1 MTLTQ
6 QFLVTLVLPLA
17 FLLLV
22 LFTLRRGIH
31 RQQVT
36 RYWLLT
42 LVVSAVWASN
52 LLSFYGG
59 ITFTPA
65 FRFTWQ
71 VVGRHMLSFLPL
83 CVLLTTTAYIT
94 ATVSQKRLVIGLGFL
109 LWAISVG
116 LDPAGL
122 PYSIADFTV
131 AAQTVTHFSLWS
143 SVWVTSWLL
152 PILAAWLLTRQ
163 AYLSSPGSVFR
174 NLLNYWML
182 TIVLFGLG
190 GSLALLQQP
199 GQPIW
204 QEVGALGQ
212 IIAAL
217 VGSVTLTSS
226 QLPDLRL
233 AVRRLTVR
241 LAATAVI
248 FGLTWLALWI
258 LVVVLPTRGATDTS
272 LDLILV
278 AAGFAIVFIIV
289 RRYVNRLIYRL
300 LLPEVRTA
308 PAGFANQSNLT
319 NSLFKPDQLGE
330 QLLQFVR
337 NHLSTESGQI
347 YLAEDGMG
355 GRVIFRP
362 LVQASHQHRHP
373 VIFQHNSPFISHLR
387 RHPVTPLAQY
397 DIDNLGTFTTLEAA
411 ERESLTQWQ
420 HDLFVPLL
428 VGEQLVGLL
437 ALDTKYTGE
446 PYHNYD
452 IDWLTALSGQAG
464 LLLLQAQ
471 NLTNLRQINHHT
483 LQTSQTL
490 ALDNQHLHALIVLY
504 RQFGELVSPDL
515 RHPLTAITRQVQEAE
530 TEGNLSVRQAESLG
544 EQASTLRGMFENLI
558 SMTTRLQKQHHF
570 QFKSVHL
577 DEVVHEVVHNLNTMA
592 EGRRVRVEVDMMANL
607 PPICGDAGRLAE
619 AIHGLIH
626 NGIKFNKIGGTVRI
640 VGGTSGD
647 EVYVHVEDNGVGMPP
662 DRLDQVWE
670 AFRLDNKPGR
680 YTTNTP
686 SLSLLFT
693 QFIAHAH
700 GGRVDADSVYGS
712 GSTFSIYLP
721 LVLDE

>member
-6 QFLVTLVLPLA
+6 QFLVTLILPLA
-17 FLLLV
+17 FVV
-22 LFTLRRGIH
+22 LILFSLRRGIH
-31 RQQVT
+31 RQNVT
-36 RYWLLT
+36 RYWFFTLLVCA
-42 LVVSAVWASN
+42 LWASS

-59 ITFTPA
+59 TTFTPA
-65 FRFTWQ
+65 IRFTWQ
-71 VVGRHMLSFLPL
+71 VLGRHLLSFLPL
-83 CVLLTTTAYIT
+83 SLLLTTTTYIAI
-94 ATVSQKRLVIGLGFL
+94 ATSQRRLVLGLGFL
-109 LWAISVG
+109 VWAVSLGI
-116 LDPAGL
+116 DPAL
-122 PYSIADFTV
+122 WPYEIPDFSV
-131 AAQTVTHFSLWS
+131 AGQGINHFSLWA
-143 SVWVTSWLL
+143 SVWVTAWLL
-152 PILAAWLLTRQ
+152 PILSAWLLTRQ
-163 AYLSSPGSVFR
+163 AYLNSPGSVFR

-182 TIVLFGLG
+182 SAALFGIG
-190 GSLALLQQP
+190 GSFALLQQP

-204 QEVGALGQ
+204 QEIGALWQ
-212 IIAAL
+212 ILAGL

-233 AVRRLTVR
+233 AMRRLTVR

-258 LVVVLPTRGATDTS
+258 LVVVLPSRGTTDSS

-278 AAGFAIVFIIV
+278 AAAFAVVFIVV
-289 RRYVNRLIYRL
+289 RRYVNRFIYRI
-300 LLPEVRTA
+300 LLPESRTI

-319 NSLFKPDQLGE
+319 NSLFKPEQLGE

-347 YLAEDGMG
+347 YLVEDAMG

-362 LVQASHQHRHP
+362 LVQTNPQPQA
-373 VIFQHNSPFISHLR
+373 VMFQHDSPFIEHLR
-387 RHPVTPLAQY
+387 RHPITPLAQY
-397 DIDNLGTFTTLEAA
+397 DIDHLGTFTDLSEE
-411 ERESLTQWQ
+411 ERQNLVAWKHE
-420 HDLFVPLL
+420 LFVPLL

-446 PYHNYD
+446 AYHNYD
-452 IDWLTALSGQAG
+452 IDWLVALSGQAA

-483 LQTSQTL
+483 LQTSQSLSLT
-490 ALDNQHLHALIVLY
+490 NQHLKALTQLY
-504 RQFGELVSPDL
+504 QQFSELVSPEL
-515 RHPLTAITRQVQEAE
+515 REPLTNITRQIQSAE
-530 TEGNLSVRQAESLG
+530 TEGALLPKQVESLN
-544 EQASTLRGMFENLI
+544 EQTATLRGMFDNLI
-558 SMTTRLQKQHHF
+558 AMTTRLQKQHHF
-570 QFKSVHL
+570 HFESVHL
-577 DEVVHEVVHNLNTMA
+577 DEVVRQVVHNLNTMA
-592 EGRRVRVEVDMMANL
+592 EGRRVRIEVDMMTSL
-607 PPICGDAGRLAE
+607 PPICGDEKRLAE
-619 AIHGLIH
+619 AIHGLVH

-647 EVYVHVEDNGVGMPP
+647 EVYLHVEDNGVGMPEE
-662 DRLDQVWE
+662 RLAHVWQ
-670 AFRLDNKPGR
+670 AFKLNNKPGR

-700 GGRVDADSVYGS
+700 GGRVDAESVYGS